1 MELTETSAVSDMCD
15 AARFIAAL
23 RDTGCSI
30 CLDDFGTGFS
40 SFAYLKNLRADVL
53 KIDGMFIRDLPSER
67 GNQAFVRAIIEVAR
81 GMGKL
86 TVAEFVEDGTTLVML
101 REMGVDMVQGYFLDR
116 PVADH
121 PALRDASPPL

>member
-1 MELTETSAVSDMCD
+1 MPSSSARQILVELTETSAVSDMCD

-67 GNQAFVRAIIEVAR
+67 GNQAFRDGRYDDALKAYDKAAEALPNDPGVRFNRGVASSR
-81 GMGKL
+81 VLKL
-86 TVAEFVEDGTTLVML
+86 RM
-101 REMGVDMVQGYFLDR
+101 
-116 PVADH
+116 P
-121 PALRDASPPL
+121 